1 MLSLA
6 SLVEVNMN
14 FLYALSQHAWR
25 IIRLKHNGDGMPSQ
39 IASATGLAFI
49 FMVLTLV
56 EKAMQQA
63 ITLDSILS
71 LMFVS
76 LVYVFSLR
84 NKMVGLIITIGIIGN
99 ILSIAL
105 TALLGVGIEQLL
117 ISTLLQYIMIFS
129 AIINV
134 IKSNL
139 KLY

>member
-1 MLSLA
+1 MR
-6 SLVEVNMN
+6 
-14 FLYALSQHAWR
+14 FLYALGQHAWR

-49 FMVLTLV
+49 FIVLTLV

-76 LVYVFSLR
+76 LVYVFTLR

-99 ILSIAL
+99 IFSITL
-105 TALLGVGIEQLL
+105 TALLGIGIEQLL